1 MKLKALT
8 LAILLALGGTAQAQ
22 TQALNY
28 EAKEISTVLKVGGV
42 TNAWARGITGK
53 GATIAVLDNG
63 FDLTHSDFAGKIVAS
78 KNFNS
83 VVAAQNP
90 KNPTAVTW
98 GWHGTLMTGIAAGIS
113 NGAGTVGVAPDAKLL
128 LGQVGQGA
136 NKTSVEMAAVY
147 KGIDWAS
154 ANGATVINLSLGANF
169 DTNFQRQITLLNPSV
184 TGIWKAPTTYGS
196 LYSYSMKDVNAF
208 AVGTNRG
215 SIIVAAAG
223 NQALPYA
230 QFPGAFATQVDSTG
244 KLVLGGRMLIV
255 GATDVTGTRIA
266 PFSNLAGHICT
277 NVSGTTCNDPYQVKD
292 FYVVAPGMQ
301 VYGSH
306 ANQLNMGTNGA
317 TAVQGTSPAAAYV
330 SGGIALMKQAWPQL
344 RPEQLVAIT
353 LNTAKDLTYNPVTKK
368 NDLIG
373 VDSVYGH
380 GLVDFDAAT
389 KPMGALVLANNTK
402 LTGSGPQGKVL
413 QLQGTGV
420 VTAGATSLG
429 TSSVLQNAQAVDT
442 IGRNYTVDLTKAVGY
457 NNALSYQYGT
467 PWMAFAGANYKH
479 FATPVGKDGVLT
491 FMSSD
496 GGASSQYEWQHGP
509 DTRVSFEVGT
519 LQEKNGFLGTQGGGA
534 MAFGGSNTAWTG
546 VGFDQKIATNTSLI
560 GKYTMGVT
568 RTNNVQDSMVQL
580 GSTVIADSWK
590 LGVAQSNLMFEGKT
604 KDTLSLA
611 VATPVAVRRGH
622 ATVTGV
628 TGYTYTDNA
637 DGTTDANPIIQS
649 ERVSLAPK
657 TREMNLVLG
666 YTITQ
671 NNTSSIGVN
680 VVRQFNAGGQ
690 AGVQG
695 TGMSIMARSVF

>member
-8 LAILLALGGTAQAQ
+8 LAIALALGSSAYAQ

-53 GATIAVLDNG
+53 GVTIAILDNG

-83 VVAAQNP
+83 TIAYNNP
-90 KNPTAVTW
+90 KDPTTVTW
-98 GWHGTLMTGIAAGIS
+98 GWHGTLMTGIAAGAN

-128 LGQVGQGA
+128 LGQVGQGGTM
-136 NKTSVEMAAVY
+136 TSVEMAAVY

-154 ANGATVINLSLGANF
+154 ALGATVINLSLGSAF
-169 DTNFQRQITLLNPSV
+169 DTNFQKQITLLNASQS
-184 TGIWKAPTTYGS
+184 GIWKAPAAYGS
-196 LYSYSMKDVNAF
+196 MYSYTIKEVNAF

-223 NQALPYA
+223 NQGLPYA

-255 GATDVTGTRIA
+255 GATDSTGTIIA
-266 PFSNLAGHICT
+266 PFSNRAGSICT
-277 NVSGTTCNDPYQVKD
+277 HIVGTTCNDPYLVKD
-292 FYVVAPGMQ
+292 FFVVAPGMQ
-301 VYGSH
+301 VYGSD
-306 ANQLNMGTNGA
+306 ANQMNRGTNGS

-344 RPEQLVAIT
+344 RPEQLVAVT
-353 LNTAKDLTYNPVTKK
+353 LNTAKDLGAK
-368 NDLIG
+368 G
-373 VDSVYGH
+373 VDDVYGH
-380 GLVDFDAAT
+380 GLVDFDAASR
-389 KPMGALVLANNTK
+389 PMGTLVLANNTK

-420 VTAGATSLG
+420 VTSGATSLS
-429 TSSVLQNAQAVDT
+429 TSSVLQNTQAVDT
-442 IGRNYTVDLTKAVGY
+442 IGRNYTVDLTKAVSH

-467 PWMAFAGANYKH
+467 PWMALAGANYKH
-479 FATPVGKDGVLT
+479 LVTPIGRDGVLT
-491 FMSSD
+491 LMSSD
-496 GGASSQYEWQHGP
+496 GGASSQYEWQH
-509 DTRVSFEVGT
+509 DTGTRLIFEAGT
-519 LQEKNGFLGTQGGGA
+519 LQERNGFLGTQGGGA
-534 MAFGGSNTAWTG
+534 MALGGSSTVWTG
-546 VGFDQKIATNTSLI
+546 VGFNQVITGNTALV
-560 GKYTMGVT
+560 GNYTLGVT
-568 RTNNVQDSMVQL
+568 RTGNVQDSMVQL
-580 GSTVIADSWK
+580 GSNVISDSWK
-590 LGVAQSNLMFEGKT
+590 LGVTQSNLMFAGKT

-611 VATPVAVRRGH
+611 VATPVAVRKGY

-637 DGTTDANPIIQS
+637 DGTTDANPVMQT
-649 ERVSLAPK
+649 ERVSLAPRA
-657 TREMNLVLG
+657 REMNLVLG
-666 YTITQ
+666 YTVTQ

-680 VVRQFNAGGQ
+680 VVRQFNTGGQ
-690 AGVQG
+690 AGVQS
-695 TGMSIMARSVF
+695 TGVSIMARSVF